1 MRVTVDRKRCQG
13 HALCAT
19 LCPSLFHLD
28 DLGYSIPIEDEV
40 PAKLEAD
47 ARMAVANC
55 PEDAIAI
62 TNA

>member
-19 LCPSLFHLD
+19 LCPSLFRLD
-28 DLGYSIPIEDEV
+28 ALGYSIPREGEV
-40 PAKLEAD
+40 PGKLEPE

-55 PEDAIAI
+55 PEGAIAM
-62 TNA
+62 TNE

>member
-19 LCPSLFHLD
+19 LCPSLFRLD
-28 DLGYSIPIEDEV
+28 DLGYSIPTADEV
-40 PAKLEAD
+40 PETLKAD

-55 PEDAIAI
+55 PEEAIAI
-62 TNA
+62 ENE